1 MLVPI
6 PQYPLYSAGLALF
19 GGTLIPYY
27 LKEENKWGLDVNEI
41 KESVKTA
48 RANGS
53 EVRSLV
59 VINPGNPTGN
69 CLSIEN
75 QREIVQ
81 FCADEQIILV
91 SDEVYQDNVYVEGKS
106 FVSMKKV
113 VCDMGLGSKVCLVSL
128 QSTSK
133 GYYGECGKRGGF
145 MELYGNW
152 DQGFLDQLLKL
163 ASINLCPNVS
173 GQILIGQVCTPPQP
187 GEPSYELFEQEKNE
201 ILVSLKS
208 RSLKL
213 VKALNTLTG
222 VTCNDSD
229 GAMYAFP
236 NLALPEKFVADCESK
251 SKKADAVYCMNLL
264 EATGIVVVPGS
275 GFGQKDGTWHFRTT
289 FLPSEKKIDSVVDR
303 LTAFHE
309 AFMKQWM

>member
-1 MLVPI
+1 MLCNIGNPQSLGQKPLTFFRQILAICDYPELLNHEDLFPKDVVERARDVLKNSNGTGAYTESKGLKFVREQIVKFLEKRDGHKADSEMIYTLDGASSGVNYMLTLLIRGEQDAMLVPI

-133 GYYGECGKRGGF
+133 
-145 MELYGNW
+145 
-152 DQGFLDQLLKL
+152 
-163 ASINLCPNVS
+163 
-173 GQILIGQVCTPPQP
+173 
-187 GEPSYELFEQEKNE
+187 
-201 ILVSLKS
+201 
-208 RSLKL
+208 
-213 VKALNTLTG
+213 
-222 VTCNDSD
+222 
-229 GAMYAFP
+229 
-236 NLALPEKFVADCESK
+236 
-251 SKKADAVYCMNLL
+251 
-264 EATGIVVVPGS
+264 
-275 GFGQKDGTWHFRTT
+275 
-289 FLPSEKKIDSVVDR
+289 
-303 LTAFHE
+303 
-309 AFMKQWM
+309 